1 MSNEPTDGASKLFDS
16 IYQGSGDISNS
27 DKSGN
32 TSKAGDSL
40 TELRSNKPQTEDNAG
55 SGNILQDA
63 KKIASTPDSFSDRD
77 TNVLTDTK
85 LDQALL
91 NKNTSLPFAH
101 KGLRKSEN
109 LSSDAKVGTLSVHLK
124 NASDTADLEQ
134 LSALVENIDNVASG
148 TTSNLPSERSE
159 STENPVKTEKAD
171 ILGKINADG
180 TLVESSLRGSHA
192 WESGG
197 LDRQHEVK
205 NASVLPPANNSG
217 LTKLDSVFV
226 DHNIDDVM
234 KTGNET
240 MASEINTQ
248 NSILNAPSAKF
259 EKSENKT
266 PHDHTKTSII
276 SKEGKLQKI
285 EPSEELN
292 SPILNSSTSKPE
304 NFTSSKKLATK
315 QEGDHVQG
323 MFPKHAAK
331 DEARDKS
338 VDDHVRLRTASVS
351 FTDNGTSDTS
361 IMGVIRYD
369 DDGNNIASKG
379 GYFKQV

>member
-16 IYQGSGDISNS
+16 IYQGSGDISNLE
-27 DKSGN
+27 N

-40 TELRSNKPQTEDNAG
+40 TKLRSNKPQTEDNAG

-63 KKIASTPDSFSDRD
+63 NKIASTTDSFSDRD

-134 LSALVENIDNVASG
+134 LSALVENIDNDASG
-148 TTSNLPSERSE
+148 ATSNLPPERSE
-159 STENPVKTEKAD
+159 STENPVKTGKAD
-171 ILGKINADG
+171 ILGKINVDG
-180 TLVESSLRGSHA
+180 TMVESSLRGNHA

-197 LDRQHEVK
+197 LDRQHEIK
-205 NASVLPPANNSG
+205 NASVLPPANNSA
-217 LTKLDSVFV
+217 LTKLDSVSA
-226 DHNIDDVM
+226 DNNIDDVM
-234 KTGNET
+234 GSET
-240 MASEINTQ
+240 MANEINTQ
-248 NSILNAPSAKF
+248 NSILNAPSAEF

-266 PHDHTKTSII
+266 PNAHTKTSII
-276 SKEGKLQKI
+276 SKEGKLQNI

-292 SPILNSSTSKPE
+292 SPILNPSTSKLE
-304 NFTSSKKLATK
+304 NITSSKKLTTQ

-323 MFPKHAAK
+323 IFPKHAAK
-331 DEARDKS
+331 DEVRDKS
-338 VDDHVRLRTASVS
+338 VDDHVRLSTASVS
-351 FTDNGTSDTS
+351 FTDNGTSVS
-361 IMGVIRYD
+361 SVMGVIRYD

-379 GYFKQV
+379 EYFKQV